1 MGWLGQNRSSSGVSW
16 RARSWLRYLSRHSV
30 THGLL
35 LLRLLPLLLLMLLRL
50 RLIIL

>member
-16 RARSWLRYLSRHSV
+16 RASSWLRYLSRHSV

-35 LLRLLPLLLLMLLRL
+35 LLRLLLLLLMLLRL
-50 RLIIL
+50 RLLIL